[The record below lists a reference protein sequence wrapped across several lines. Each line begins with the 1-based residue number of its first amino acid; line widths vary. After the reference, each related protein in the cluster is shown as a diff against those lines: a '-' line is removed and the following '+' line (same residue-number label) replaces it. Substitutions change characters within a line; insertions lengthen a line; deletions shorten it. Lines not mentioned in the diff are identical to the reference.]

1 MFIFELNNMGL
12 WAKAKGFFGRIGRG
26 IKNGATKAYNWITN
40 NKDKIQK
47 GVDMFN
53 QATNNKY
60 SDTINKGQGYIN
72 QGMNIAGKLGLGG

>member
-1 MFIFELNNMGL
+1 MGL

-26 IKNGATKAYNWITN
+26 IKTGVKKVYDWVTN

-47 GVDMFN
+47 GVDIFN

-60 SDTINKGQGYIN
+60 ADNITKGQGYLDKGIS
-72 QGMNIAGKLGLGG
+72 IAGKLGIGG